1 MPTVSLHDSSGAK
14 IGELAL
20 SGVLY
25 EAERSIPLMHQAVVV
40 EESRQRLGTHSTK
53 GRSEVRGGGKKP
65 WRQKGTGRARQGTI
79 RAPHFTGGGVVF
91 GPVPRDHS
99 MRISKK
105 MRHAAMRSALS
116 AKLADGEVLV
126 VDGITLE
133 EISTKRMAEILQNL
147 EVAGSKVLLLMDSM
161 NDTLALSTR
170 NIPYLTVRQAP
181 NVSVRD
187 VIDCDRIVATKG
199 ALDKMEEVYSQ

>member
-99 MRISKK
+99 MRFPKK

-147 EVAGSKVLLLMDSM
+147 EVAGSKVLLLMDSV

-170 NIPYLTVRQAP
+170 NIPYVVMRQAP

>member
-1 MPTVSLHDSSGAK
+1 MPMVSLHNSSGAK
-14 IGELAL
+14 IGELTL

-79 RAPHFTGGGVVF
+79 RAPHWTGGGVVF

-99 MRISKK
+99 MRFPKK

-147 EVAGSKVLLLMDSM
+147 EIAGSKVLLLMDSV
-161 NDTLALSTR
+161 NNTLALSTR
-170 NIPYLTVRQAP
+170 NIAKLTIRQAP

-199 ALDKMEEVYSQ
+199 ALDKMEEVYSK